1 MRNAYILLHT
11 IKHMKTID
19 ETQIPITFEANRIVI
34 IEMKVE
40 KRSTLCILWVLA
52 KSELGRFETPK

>member
-11 IKHMKTID
+11 IKHMKTRD

-34 IEMKVE
+34 IRNESGKKIHFMHIMGISKE
-40 KRSTLCILWVLA
+40 
-52 KSELGRFETPK
+52 